1 MAAKRNPKPDP
12 KPASVTVHNR
22 LTVVRDSARAADLF
36 AQILEAV
43 RNQKRINEARANDEL
58 ESVSQKK
65 LH

>member
-1 MAAKRNPKPDP
+1 MAAKRKPKADP
-12 KPASVTVHNR
+12 EPSSITVHNR